1 MSDIPDME
9 VFSTE
14 ALFRAVAKVRAM
26 EIFGPDHYAIMASM
40 DRPDADCE
48 GRYQGAEEELEL
60 AELNASWVGS
70 HDDND
75 KPLGEPEEG
84 E

>member
-26 EIFGPDHYAIMASM
+26 EIFGPNAYAMMASM
-40 DRPDADCE
+40 DKPDADCE
-48 GRYQGAEEELEL
+48 GRYQGAEEEP
-60 AELNASWVGS
+60 
-70 HDDND
+70 D
-75 KPLGEPEEG
+75 EG

>member
-26 EIFGPDHYAIMASM
+26 EIFGPAGTWIITSM

-48 GRYQGAEEELEL
+48 G
-60 AELNASWVGS
+60 
-70 HDDND
+70 
-75 KPLGEPEEG
+75 EPDEG

>member
-48 GRYQGAEEELEL
+48 G
-60 AELNASWVGS
+60 
-70 HDDND
+70 
-75 KPLGEPEEG
+75 EPDEG

>member
-26 EIFGPDHYAIMASM
+26 EIFGPNAYAMMASM
-40 DRPDADCE
+40 DKPDADCE
-48 GRYQGAEEELEL
+48 G
-60 AELNASWVGS
+60 
-70 HDDND
+70 
-75 KPLGEPEEG
+75 EPDEG